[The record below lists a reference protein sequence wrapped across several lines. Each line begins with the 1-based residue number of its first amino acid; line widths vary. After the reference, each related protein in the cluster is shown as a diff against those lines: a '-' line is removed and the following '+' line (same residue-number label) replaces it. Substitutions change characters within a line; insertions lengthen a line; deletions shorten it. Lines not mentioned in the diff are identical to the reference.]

1 MTTEAEA
8 SARALLKNVAIFAH
22 LDDAALGSIARLV
35 ETREFPEGAVI
46 VSQDEPGDSLFVLAR
61 GRVKVVLFGESGREI
76 ILSMFKTPGDFFGE
90 MSLLDEGPRS
100 ASVVALEPSSFL
112 VLSRSGFQAHLEAH
126 PRTALAVLA
135 EMSRRLRRADGIIG
149 NLALLDVFGRVARKL
164 RDMAEAEG
172 EETEGGILIRERP
185 TQQELADMLGTSRET
200 VSRALS
206 ELARRGLVVMSGKR
220 ILLRREFLESSGEAA
235 DH

>member
-35 ETREFPEGAVI
+35 ETREFPEGSVI

-90 MSLLDEGPRS
+90 MSLLDGEPRS
-100 ASVVALEPSSFL
+100 ATVTAMTDLRLL
-112 VLSRSGFQAHLEAH
+112 VIDRPQFWKLLNETPDLVRRILTILSR
-126 PRTALAVLA
+126 RV
-135 EMSRRLRRADGIIG
+135 RRLEQAG
-149 NLALLDVFGRVARKL
+149 NA
-164 RDMAEAEG
+164 M
-172 EETEGGILIRERP
+172 
-185 TQQELADMLGTSRET
+185 
-200 VSRALS
+200 
-206 ELARRGLVVMSGKR
+206 
-220 ILLRREFLESSGEAA
+220 LRRMKLT
-235 DH
+235 